1 MLSELEGAVL
11 GIVARKQP
19 LTAYAIRKE
28 FHNAVTQSWSASA
41 GAIYPL
47 VRRLVMDGLLIENS
61 KPNDARKS
69 VLLSISQKGRNHL
82 CAWIK
87 EGDLKT
93 LGPVADPMR
102 TRGFAFFE
110 LPFEDQIN
118 VLQRWSALTEESIKL
133 TKAQITRFK
142 KEVDETA
149 AAATRGTELQLQA
162 RLQWIAEM
170 IERVNGS

>member
-1 MLSELEGAVL
+1 
-11 GIVARKQP
+11 
-19 LTAYAIRKE
+19 
-28 FHNAVTQSWSASA
+28 
-41 GAIYPL
+41 
-47 VRRLVMDGLLIENS
+47 
-61 KPNDARKS
+61 
-69 VLLSISQKGRNHL
+69 
-82 CAWIK
+82 
-87 EGDLKT
+87 
-93 LGPVADPMR
+93 

-149 AAATRGTELQLQA
+149 AAATRGTELQLEA